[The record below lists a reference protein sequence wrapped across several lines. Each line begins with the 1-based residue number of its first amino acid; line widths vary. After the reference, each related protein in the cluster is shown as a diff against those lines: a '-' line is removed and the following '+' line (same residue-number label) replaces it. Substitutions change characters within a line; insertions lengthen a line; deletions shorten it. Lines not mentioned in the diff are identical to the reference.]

1 MPAAVAAQLR
11 DTVEAERPR
20 DLAIALADSFAVGL
34 GRLLA
39 ARPLRSLVDV
49 AAGAAAVRLAERGPA
64 LGRVKETPHK
74 PVTDPALDFASP
86 VNRASYRT

>member
-1 MPAAVAAQLR
+1 MPAAFAAQLR

-20 DLAIALADSFAVGL
+20 DLAIARADSFAVGL

-49 AAGAAAVRLAERGPA
+49 AAGAAAVRLAERGWRLA
-64 LGRVKETPHK
+64 ESKKSRT
-74 PVTDPALDFASP
+74 SP
-86 VNRASYRT
+86 